1 MPYRSPSDQ
10 LHDRFNCTYE
20 VPQSSELQSIDHVLD
35 QQTQRSA
42 EVTVHLTLS
51 QTESGPATYEAAS
64 DCKRE
69 CEHDHID
76 ETNRKSRSLTEGC
89 SDFQEKMVSN
99 EEFSSHL
106 LCAIKKKKKRIMYT
120 LLFINKEN
128 AELFLEQ
135 ALSKNHR
142 TALRKEQV
150 GYL

>member
-1 MPYRSPSDQ
+1 MR
-10 LHDRFNCTYE
+10 
-20 VPQSSELQSIDHVLD
+20 
-35 QQTQRSA
+35 QRAIAKESA
-42 EVTVHLTLS
+42 SQGQVT
-51 QTESGPATYEAAS
+51 A
-64 DCKRE
+64 
-69 CEHDHID
+69 
-76 ETNRKSRSLTEGC
+76 GC

-128 AELFLEQ
+128 VELFLEQ